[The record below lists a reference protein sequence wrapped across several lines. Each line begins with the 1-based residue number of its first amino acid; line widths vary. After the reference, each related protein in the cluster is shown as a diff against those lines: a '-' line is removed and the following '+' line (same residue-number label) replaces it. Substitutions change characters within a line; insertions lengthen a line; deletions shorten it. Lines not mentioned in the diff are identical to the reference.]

1 MHREKLKEKKK
12 KKKKQKKKKRG
23 SDSSDSE
30 EEDEEKKKQ
39 KLNKVNFD
47 FFALICVH
55 ACVFMYMSV
64 HSHPPT
70 SPLPPTSLSP
80 QALAAEDVRLK
91 QVEEM
96 MKVDERKR
104 KYNSLQEI
112 KEPTEEEMEAF
123 RMKRSREDDPM
134 ANFLELGQ

>member
-1 MHREKLKEKKK
+1 MVKQSYCTVEAGIKTTSSSACVPFEEGLEEEELKTLLEIHREMLKEKKK
-12 KKKKQKKKKRG
+12 KKHG
-23 SDSSDSE
+23 SDSSGS
-30 EEDEEKKKQ
+30 DEEKKK
-39 KLNKVNFD
+39 LN
-47 FFALICVH
+47 
-55 ACVFMYMSV
+55 
-64 HSHPPT
+64 
-70 SPLPPTSLSP
+70 

-96 MKVDERKR
+96 KVDEGKR